1 MGEKSVQKRQY
12 IIDTAK
18 KVFMEKG
25 YQRVTMKDIVEACN
39 ISRGG
44 LYLYFDSTKDIF
56 LELLRQEIEFQD
68 VFAEGL
74 DEDISATDMLAIF
87 LKEQKKEILRK
98 KNSLSTAVYEF
109 YFENKLP
116 KKDNI
121 PRQQFDNAVKILEEL
136 IQMGMEYGEFYEV
149 NAAGAARNIMFVL
162 EGLKI
167 SAKTIGI
174 TETIVDA
181 EILYIME
188 GLIIDTEE

>member
-1 MGEKSVQKRQY
+1 MGDKSVQKKQY
-12 IIDTAK
+12 IVDTAK

-25 YQRVTMKDIVEACN
+25 YQKVTMKDIVDACG

-44 LYLYFDSTKDIF
+44 LYLYFENTRELF
-56 LELLRQEIEFQD
+56 LEVLRQEDAQGNIFSGG
-68 VFAEGL
+68 F
-74 DEDISATDMLAIF
+74 DEDSSATDMLALF
-87 LKEQKKEILRK
+87 LREQKKEILRK
-98 KNSLSTAVYEF
+98 KNNLSIAVYEF
-109 YFENKLP
+109 YFENKVS
-116 KKDNI
+116 KSDNI
-121 PRQQFDNAVKILEEL
+121 PRKQFDTAVEILEGL
-136 IQMGMEYGEFYEV
+136 LQLGMEYGEFYEV

-167 SAKTIGI
+167 SAKTMGI